1 MFGYFY
7 HEIIRKTIVA
17 FGTLFNDISIVH
29 VNDNGDVVSKIK
41 VPLAYGPIQKFL
53 ARIEQVPDLNK
64 PIQVTLPRMSFE
76 MVGISYD
83 SIRKLPQT
91 QSFVSCGPGNET
103 IRKLHSP
110 VPYNLNFELS
120 IMTKLNDDMLQIIEQ
135 IIPYFGPTYS
145 LTVDL
150 VKEVGEKRDISV
162 TLDNITITDNYER
175 DYTERR
181 ALIYT
186 LKFTV
191 KTLFFGPIPS
201 AESTASEI
209 IKNVSLGFVS
219 GSTNSA
225 VRDVTY
231 SSEPRAIKN
240 YTGVI
245 TTTVT
250 KDVTIDAF
258 EVNVSDAT
266 NITENT
272 YIEINGEEMYVV
284 SKSSNV
290 LTVKRGQ
297 DATTISYHVSGSKV
311 KKITQADNL
320 LIKPYDDFGFTGSIV

>member
-53 ARIEQVPDLNK
+53 SRIEQVPDLNK